1 MESKIYNEI
10 SRLVRMRELCHE
22 TYLVNLEDVQEKI
35 EKVDNQIKQTE
46 STVKIEI
53 LERQRTL
60 YNKEIRKLDNSMEKT
75 TDTLN
80 QKINILQV
88 ELNNIQKER
97 ESFEYNIEKIRN
109 GIENENTGDVFIMFS
124 NVLNAL
130 EILKKERNE
139 NDQKSEHSS

>member
-10 SRLVRMRELCHE
+10 SRLMRMRELCHE

-35 EKVDNQIKQTE
+35 EKVNNQIKQTE

-80 QKINILQV
+80 QKINVLQV
-88 ELNNIQKER
+88 QLNNIQKER
-97 ESFEYNIEKIRN
+97 ESFE
-109 GIENENTGDVFIMFS
+109 
-124 NVLNAL
+124 
-130 EILKKERNE
+130 
-139 NDQKSEHSS
+139 

>member
-10 SRLVRMRELCHE
+10 SRLMRMRELCHE

-75 TDTLN
+75 IDTLN
-80 QKINILQV
+80 QKINVLQV
-88 ELNNIQKER
+88 QLNNIQKER

-109 GIENENTGDVFIMFS
+109 GIENENTGDIFNLFS

-130 EILKKERNE
+130 EILKKETNE
-139 NDQKSEHSS
+139 IDQKSEHLS

>member
-35 EKVDNQIKQTE
+35 EKVNNQIKQTE

-139 NDQKSEHSS
+139 IDQKSEHSS

>member
-10 SRLVRMRELCHE
+10 SRLMRMRELCHE

-35 EKVDNQIKQTE
+35 EKVNNQIKQTE

-80 QKINILQV
+80 QKINVLQV
-88 ELNNIQKER
+88 QLNNIQKER

-109 GIENENTGDVFIMFS
+109 GIENENTGDIFNLFS

-130 EILKKERNE
+130 EILKKETNE

>member
-10 SRLVRMRELCHE
+10 SRLMRMRELCHE

-35 EKVDNQIKQTE
+35 EKVNNQIKQTE

-80 QKINILQV
+80 QKINVLQV
-88 ELNNIQKER
+88 QLNNIQRER

-109 GIENENTGDVFIMFS
+109 GIENENTGDIFNLFS

-130 EILKKERNE
+130 EILKKETNE
-139 NDQKSEHSS
+139 IDQKSEHSS

>member
-139 NDQKSEHSS
+139 IDQKSEHSS

>member
-10 SRLVRMRELCHE
+10 SRLMRMRELCHE

-35 EKVDNQIKQTE
+35 EKVNNQIKQTE

-80 QKINILQV
+80 QKINVLQV
-88 ELNNIQKER
+88 QLNNIQKER

-109 GIENENTGDVFIMFS
+109 GIENENTGDIFNLFS

-130 EILKKERNE
+130 EILKKETNE
-139 NDQKSEHSS
+139 IDQKSEHSS

>member
-10 SRLVRMRELCHE
+10 SRLVRMRELSHE

>member
-60 YNKEIRKLDNSMEKT
+60 YNKEVRKLDNSMEKT

-139 NDQKSEHSS
+139 IDQKSEHSS

>member
-46 STVKIEI
+46 STVKIER

-60 YNKEIRKLDNSMEKT
+60 YNKEIRKLDSSMEKT

>member
-1 MESKIYNEI
+1 
-10 SRLVRMRELCHE
+10 
-22 TYLVNLEDVQEKI
+22 
-35 EKVDNQIKQTE
+35 
-46 STVKIEI
+46 
-53 LERQRTL
+53 
-60 YNKEIRKLDNSMEKT
+60 MEKT

>member
-10 SRLVRMRELCHE
+10 SRLMRMRELCHE

-35 EKVDNQIKQTE
+35 EKVNNQIKQTE

-80 QKINILQV
+80 QKINVLQV
-88 ELNNIQKER
+88 QLNNIQRER
-97 ESFEYNIEKIRN
+97 ESYEYNIEKIRN
-109 GIENENTGDVFIMFS
+109 GIENENTGDIFNLFS

-130 EILKKERNE
+130 EILKKETNE
-139 NDQKSEHSS
+139 IDQKSEHSS

>member
-1 MESKIYNEI
+1 
-10 SRLVRMRELCHE
+10 
-22 TYLVNLEDVQEKI
+22 
-35 EKVDNQIKQTE
+35 
-46 STVKIEI
+46 
-53 LERQRTL
+53 
-60 YNKEIRKLDNSMEKT
+60 MEKT

-139 NDQKSEHSS
+139 IDQKSEHSS

>member
-22 TYLVNLEDVQEKI
+22 TYLVNLEDVQEKF
-35 EKVDNQIKQTE
+35 EKVNNQIKQTE

-80 QKINILQV
+80 QKINVLQV
-88 ELNNIQKER
+88 QLNNIQKER

-109 GIENENTGDVFIMFS
+109 GIENENTGDIFNLFS

-130 EILKKERNE
+130 EILKKETNE
-139 NDQKSEHSS
+139 IDQKSEHSS

>member
-10 SRLVRMRELCHE
+10 SRLMRMRELCHE

-35 EKVDNQIKQTE
+35 EKVNNQIKQTE

-80 QKINILQV
+80 QKINVLQV
-88 ELNNIQKER
+88 QLNNIQKER

-109 GIENENTGDVFIMFS
+109 GIENENTGDIFNLFS
-124 NVLNAL
+124 TVLNAL
-130 EILKKERNE
+130 DILKKETNE
-139 NDQKSEHSS
+139 IAQKSEHSS

>member
-60 YNKEIRKLDNSMEKT
+60 YNKEVRKLDNSMEKT

>member
-22 TYLVNLEDVQEKI
+22 TYLVNLEDVKEKI

>member
-124 NVLNAL
+124 HVLNTL

-139 NDQKSEHSS
+139 IDQKSEHSS

>member
-35 EKVDNQIKQTE
+35 EKVNNQIKQTE

-80 QKINILQV
+80 QKINVLQV
-88 ELNNIQKER
+88 QLNNIQKER

-109 GIENENTGDVFIMFS
+109 GIENENTGDIFNLFS

-130 EILKKERNE
+130 EILKKETNE
-139 NDQKSEHSS
+139 IDQKSEHSS

>member
-35 EKVDNQIKQTE
+35 EKVNNQIKQTE

-80 QKINILQV
+80 QKINVLQV
-88 ELNNIQKER
+88 QLNNIQKER

-109 GIENENTGDVFIMFS
+109 GIENENTGDIFNLFS

-130 EILKKERNE
+130 EILKKETNE

>member
-22 TYLVNLEDVQEKI
+22 TYLVNFEDVQEKI

-139 NDQKSEHSS
+139 IDQKSEHSS

>member
-97 ESFEYNIEKIRN
+97 E
-109 GIENENTGDVFIMFS
+109 
-124 NVLNAL
+124 L
-130 EILKKERNE
+130 
-139 NDQKSEHSS
+139 